1 MPAGKDRWLAPEAH
15 LRLSF
20 GQVVAKWW
28 PSGTKAAP
36 CRFTA
41 QGAEAAAGPL
51 VETLTGRLYHDAGE
65 ANFQKEE
72 QKGSLV

>member
-1 MPAGKDRWLAPEAH
+1 MLGGVRIQVEPKRHLAGSWRGALKWR
-15 LRLSF
+15 S
-20 GQVVAKWW
+20 AK
-28 PSGTKAAP
+28 AN
-36 CRFTA
+36 
-41 QGAEAAAGPL
+41 AGPL